1 MMSGF
6 LQDVRHA
13 ARIFAKAPGFSAI
26 AVTTLA
32 LGIGANTAIFSIVD
46 AVLLRPLPY
55 ARPERLVFLRETQP
69 EVPDA
74 AVSAADLVDWRAQMH
89 SFTDIAATEYG
100 ALTMT
105 GRGAPE
111 RVFGVRTT
119 ANLFSLLGIPPE
131 RGRVFSS
138 ASEVPG
144 ADDEVVVSHSF
155 WSSKLGRPALGTPLR
170 LNGRSFALV
179 GVMPPAFDYPSEP
192 SVWVP
197 LAFTPEQ
204 RANRSSHYMQAVG
217 RLKDGVTWEAAQR
230 EMDALEARLAIEHPT
245 TNVGHGVRL
254 VTLREEF
261 FGNLKRTLY
270 VLLGAVAFVL
280 LLACANLANLLLARN
295 ASRTREMA
303 IRAAIGAGRGRIVRQ
318 LLTESLLL
326 AAAGAA
332 AGIAIATFGI
342 PLLLAW
348 KPWTLTS
355 ATLARMDARVLTFTL
370 FGSVLTAVLFGLAPA
385 LAFARTNLVSAMQS
399 NGRASAGPEHSRA
412 RAVLVVSEIAIAL
425 TLLIAAGLMLRSAAR
440 LSVVDPGFDASR
452 VLTLRVDLP
461 AKRYAD
467 DGAARRFAHAAVE
480 RLAALPGVSAAAAA
494 NSTPLGDT
502 NTNGDFDIEGRPDW
516 PPGQAPTAEYV
527 VVTPSYFNTL
537 AIAIRQ
543 GRPFRDSDR
552 EDATPV
558 ALVNDTMA
566 RRFWPGASPIGKR
579 IRVEWGSDHAWR
591 EIVGVVADVR
601 ARRLDLPAP
610 QEIYFPFDQ
619 HPVSTLSVVLAS
631 ALPGETLVKPAQTT
645 LWGIDSDLPVPSL
658 IPMKRTIQR
667 SFARRRFSTMLLTLF
682 ASAALLLA
690 SLGVYG
696 VLSQLVSERRRE
708 FGIRMTLGAQ
718 RRDVFGLVARRGA
731 LLTSLGLLF
740 GIGGAVLVT
749 RSLAALLFEVS
760 PTDPLTFGALIA
772 IMGAVSFLA
781 TAIPA
786 RRATRVD
793 PIVAL
798 RAD

>member
-1 MMSGF
+1 MSSF
-6 LQDVRHA
+6 LQDLRHA
-13 ARIFAKAPGFSAI
+13 ARIFRRSPGFSAI

-55 ARPERLVFLRETQP
+55 PGADRLVFLRETQP

-74 AVSAADLVDWRAQMH
+74 AVSAADFDDWRSQTR
-89 SFTDIAATEYG
+89 SFTGIAATEYN
-100 ALTMT
+100 AFTLTR
-105 GRGAPE
+105 RGAPD
-111 RVFGVRTT
+111 RVFGVRAT
-119 ANLFSLLGIPPE
+119 ANLFPLLGMAPE
-131 RGRVFSS
+131 RGRTFAS

-144 ADDEVVVSHSF
+144 ADNEIVASHAF
-155 WSSKLGRPALGTPLR
+155 WSSKLGRPALGTTLR
-170 LNGRSFALV
+170 LDGRAYALV
-179 GVMPPAFDYPSEP
+179 GVMPPAFDYPFEP
-192 SVWVP
+192 AIWVP
-197 LAFTPEQ
+197 LALTPEQ
-204 RANRSSHYMQAVG
+204 RANRASHYMQAVG
-217 RLKDGVTWEAAQR
+217 RLKDGATWEGAQA
-230 EMDALEARLAIEHPT
+230 EMDALESRLAREHPT

-295 ASRTREMA
+295 AGRTREMA

-355 ATLARMDARVLTFTL
+355 TTLARMDGRVLTFTL
-370 FGSVLTAVLFGLAPA
+370 LGSLVTALLFGLAPA
-385 LAFARTNLVSAMQS
+385 LAFARTNLFSAMQS
-399 NGRASAGPEHSRA
+399 NGRSSAGPESSRA

-440 LSVVDPGFDASR
+440 LAVLDPGYDASR

-461 AKRYAD
+461 EARYPNDA
-467 DGAARRFAHAAVE
+467 AARRFVRDSVE
-480 RLAALPGVSAAAAA
+480 KLAALPGVSTAAAA
-494 NSTPLGDT
+494 NSIPLGDS
-502 NTNGDFDIEGRPDW
+502 NTNGDFDIEGRPAW
-516 PPGQAPTAEYV
+516 PAGQAPTAEYV
-527 VVTPSYFNTL
+527 IVTPSYFTAL
-537 AIAIRQ
+537 GIAIRQ
-543 GRPFRDSDR
+543 GRAFRDEDR

-558 ALVNDTMA
+558 AMVNETMA
-566 RRFWPGASPIGKR
+566 RRFWPAATPIGKR
-579 IRVEWGSDHAWR
+579 IRIEWGTDHAWR
-591 EIVGVVADVR
+591 EIVGIVADVR
-601 ARRLDLPAP
+601 GKRLDLPPP
-610 QEIYFPFDQ
+610 QEIYFPFAQ
-619 HPVSTLSVVLAS
+619 HPVSRLALVVAS
-631 ALPGETLVKPAQTT
+631 ALPPETLVKPAQTS
-645 LWGIDSDLPVPSL
+645 LWSIDGDLPVPSL
-658 IPMKRTIQR
+658 VPMKTTIHR

-718 RRDVFGLVARRGA
+718 RGDVFRLVARRGI
-731 LLTSLGLLF
+731 LLTSLGITF
-740 GIGGAVLVT
+740 GIAGALLVT